1 MSQSAASKR
10 SAPPRGATRANDE
23 RPGNSALLTPGSAV
37 RFPVGYIWMA
47 IVLMVGLMIGAY
59 FLGSEHGREAGRAE
73 AGMVENARVIAREEA
88 GMLREV
94 DGPSRIERRA
104 DPDFDPPQKSST
116 RISTPKN
123 VSSGLPAM
131 PEGARSLD
139 RDRNLLVECRERGY
153 AYNQIIGG
161 IPLKNALHVAAEIR
175 ANGEDLGL
183 DAIVVERQTRGSRVK
198 SGCVMLLP
206 GFRLP
211 QSSSDKAAWKRRIS
225 ELSRRLADDPF
236 LKSDQTPFSDYIQV
250 SF

>member
-10 SAPPRGATRANDE
+10 SAPSRGATRTSDE
-23 RPGNSALLTPGSAV
+23 RPGNPALLTPGSAV
-37 RFPVGYIWMA
+37 RFPVGYIWTA
-47 IVLMVGLMIGAY
+47 IVLMVGLVIGAY

-73 AGMVENARVIAREEA
+73 AGVVENAREIAREEA

-94 DGPSRIERRA
+94 EGPGRIAGRA
-104 DPDFDPPQKSST
+104 DLDFDPPRKPSNPV
-116 RISTPKN
+116 STPEN
-123 VSSGLPAM
+123 VTSGLPAM
-131 PEGARSLD
+131 PEGARALD
-139 RDRNLLVECRERGY
+139 RNRNLQIECRERGY

-175 ANGEDLGL
+175 AAGEDLGL

-198 SGCVMLLP
+198 SGSVMLLP

-211 QSSSDKAAWKRRIS
+211 QSSSEKAAWKRRIS

-236 LKSDQTPFSDYIQV
+236 LKSDPTPFSDYIQV

>member
-10 SAPPRGATRANDE
+10 SSPTGRSSTSVDE

-37 RFPVGYIWMA
+37 RFPVGYIWIA
-47 IVLMVGLMIGAY
+47 IVVAVALVIGAY
-59 FLGSEHGREAGRAE
+59 VLGTGHGREAGRTE
-73 AGMVENARVIAREEA
+73 AGVVATAREAAREEA

-94 DGPSRIERRA
+94 DVQRPTANRSAA
-104 DPDFDPPQKSST
+104 DSGDRKMAKKPAAA
-116 RISTPKN
+116 PKGR
-123 VSSGLPAM
+123 SAGLPA
-131 PEGARSLD
+131 PPAGAGSLD
-139 RDRNLLVECRERGY
+139 RNRDLQAECRVRGY

-161 IPLKNALHVAAEIR
+161 IPLKNAVHVASKIR
-175 ANGEDLGL
+175 AAGEDLGL

-198 SGCVMLLP
+198 SGSVMLLP

-211 QSSSDKAAWKRRIS
+211 QSTSDKAAWKRRIN

-236 LKSDQTPFSDYIQV
+236 LKSDPTPFSDYIQV